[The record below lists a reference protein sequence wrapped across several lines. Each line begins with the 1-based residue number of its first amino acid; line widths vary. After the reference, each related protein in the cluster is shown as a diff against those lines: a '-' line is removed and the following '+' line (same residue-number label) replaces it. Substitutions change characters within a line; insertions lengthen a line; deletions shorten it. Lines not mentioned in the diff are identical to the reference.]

1 MSNHQVAIRSWTSG
15 NEPAINVG
23 MEHTGLSRDAL
34 AEIGLRPVERSDES
48 RYQEQMAQHHYLG
61 SLPKI
66 GETVWY
72 VATWRDQWV
81 AQLSLS
87 AAALKCGVRD
97 RWIGWDFRSQYGRL
111 NLIANNSRFLILPE
125 WHRPNVGSRVLSLLE
140 RRIGADWQSRFGH
153 PLLLLETFVDL
164 QRFHG
169 GVYRAAN
176 WTELGL
182 TQGYRRT
189 KAGYSEE
196 AGAPKR
202 VFVRPLCRDPQRQL
216 THPDRERLQL
226 TGAPKT
232 MLTAEQMRS
241 LPQCFTTITD
251 PRRAQGRRHRL
262 PVVLA
267 IAAGAIL
274 CGMRG
279 YKAISEWA
287 DALGQKARERFGCRR
302 ENGVY
307 LVPSE
312 FVIRDCL
319 VRIESGALDRALAA
333 WNQAWGAADAALAMD
348 GKTMKNAV
356 DETGAQTHIMSLVGH
371 DSATCYAQKKSVAC
385 P

>member
-1 MSNHQVAIRSWTSG
+1 M
-15 NEPAINVG
+15 EPAKLTS
-23 MEHTGLSRDAL
+23 EALSELRV
-34 AEIGLRPVERSDES
+34 RPVERSEET
-48 RYQEQMAQHHYLG
+48 RYQEHLARHHYLG
-61 SLPKI
+61 ELPKI

-72 VATWRDQWV
+72 VATWHDQWV
-81 AQLSLS
+81 AQLSMS

-111 NLIANNSRFLILPE
+111 KLIANNSRFLILPE

-140 RRIGADWQSRFGH
+140 RRIAPDWQTRFGH
-153 PLLLLETFVDL
+153 PMLLLETFVDPR
-164 QRFHG
+164 RFHG

-176 WTELGL
+176 WMELGL
-182 TQGYRRT
+182 TRGYRRT
-189 KAGYSEE
+189 KAGYSNEVD
-196 AGAPKR
+196 APKR

-226 TGAPKT
+226 TGAPKI
-232 MLTAEQMRS
+232 MLNAEQMRS
-241 LPQCFTTITD
+241 LPLCFTTIAD

-262 PVVLA
+262 PVVLG

-279 YKAISEWA
+279 YKAISDWA
-287 DALGQKARERFGCRR
+287 DALGSQARERFGCRR
-302 ENGVY
+302 ENGRY

-319 VRIESGALDRALAA
+319 VRIESGALDRALTA
-333 WNQAWGAADAALAMD
+333 WNQAWGAQDKAMAMD
-348 GKTMKNAV
+348 GKTMKNAL
-356 DETGAQTHIMSLVGH
+356 DGAGQQTHIMSLVGH
-371 DSATCYAQKKSVAC
+371 DSATCYAQKKSAVC